1 MQSGSKN
8 CKLLDNMVNV
18 AKITAAEMAQLIG
31 RTTAKSCHTSVWYVY
46 SLMGLEATD
55 LCGD

>member
-46 SLMGLEATD
+46 SL
-55 LCGD
+55 